1 MSYMDTIKLK
11 SAEEIVDLLEAEIPY
26 EITYERPYIIE
37 AIQIAQKDAIEKTL
51 QTASKNADADVYFH
65 GWLAE
70 ESMKSGEPFVE
81 GEDYEAYVIN
91 SSITGLKD
99 KIFEENNL

>member
-1 MSYMDTIKLK
+1 MNYMGTIKLK

-51 QTASKNADADVYFH
+51 QIASKNAEADINITDVDA
-65 GWLAE
+65 AT
-70 ESMKSGEPFVE
+70 
-81 GEDYEAYVIN
+81 DYNRMLETYENPIEVYVIN

-99 KIFEENNL
+99 KIFEDNNL

>member
-1 MSYMDTIKLK
+1 MNYMDTIKLK

-51 QTASKNADADVYFH
+51 RIASENADADVYFH

-70 ESMKSGEPFVE
+70 ESMKSEEPFVE
-81 GEDYEAYVIN
+81 GEDYEVYVIK
-91 SSITGLKD
+91 SSILEVAD
-99 KIFEENNL
+99 KLIKELE